1 MKVIVDTNILISA
14 ILFPNGKVAEVF
26 SYLIKTH
33 DLIISSYAIEECEKV
48 FETKFPMKMNCLKEF
63 FVDLSYEL
71 FQTPSKID
79 SKEYP
84 EIRDAKDLPILAS
97 AIESDADILITGDKH
112 FDDIKI
118 HRPLIFTPN
127 QYYELIGR

>member
-48 FETKFPMKMNCLKEF
+48 FKTKFPMKMNCLKEF

-112 FDDIKI
+112 FDDMKI